1 MPITCVHEEGSSL
14 LSVHGTCRSVSILVL
29 LQLGTRLEVESVVSN
44 KIVLE
49 LSEMKKKL
57 S

>member
-1 MPITCVHEEGSSL
+1 MPITCVREEGSCL

-29 LQLGTRLEVESVVSN
+29 LQLGTRLEVESVFSN

>member
-1 MPITCVHEEGSSL
+1 MPITCVREEGSCL